1 MISDELLEAIKILTI
16 KLKGVRLTLIVSA
29 NLAVHGIE
37 INPKDIYV
45 LTDSKEITKIKSVLK
60 EYEKKLFSY
69 GEKGLFKSYL
79 AEYKINKIKVE
90 IMADFEVK
98 RKNKWI
104 SLSDRLNNLNII
116 KLNVVEIPV
125 SSLDEQLKGYKKLG
139 RDKDKL
145 KIKLIEDF
153 LIKCK

>member
-16 KLKGVRLTLIVSA
+16 KLKGVRWTLIGSA

-37 INPKDIYV
+37 INPKDIDV

-116 KLNVVEIPV
+116 KLNGVEIPV

>member
-1 MISDELLEAIKILTI
+1 VDS
-16 KLKGVRLTLIVSA
+16 LIWSA

-37 INPKDIYV
+37 INPKDIDV

-116 KLNVVEIPV
+116 KLNGVEIPV

>member
-16 KLKGVRLTLIVSA
+16 KLKGVRWTLIGSA

-37 INPKDIYV
+37 INPKDIDV

-116 KLNVVEIPV
+116 KLNGVEIPV

-139 RDKDKL
+139 R
-145 KIKLIEDF
+145 
-153 LIKCK
+153 